1 MSAARAS
8 GGRGGKK
15 RGAARRKVD
24 LSDPAHYMNRE
35 LSLLEFN
42 ARVLE
47 QAKDDTVPLLERVR
61 FLAISSLNLD
71 EFFEIRVA
79 GTKQLVEHNLA
90 RNEPDGMS
98 ALETLKKV
106 AERTRLLVAEQYR
119 VVNDVL
125 LPQLEKE
132 GIHLHRRGNW
142 TEDQQALVKRYFRN
156 EVLPV
161 LTPVGLDPAHPF
173 PRIVNK
179 SLNFVVN
186 VTGKDAFGR
195 SSGIAIVQVPRS
207 LPRIIALPA
216 THDGQHHFVML
227 SSVIHAHI
235 DEIFPG
241 MSVTGCYQFRV
252 TRDSDLWVDEEEV
265 DDLMRAVQGELPS
278 RKYGDAVRL
287 EVADNCTE
295 EMANFLLNKFQLG
308 PDDLYDCAG
317 PVNVNRL
324 AALHGLV
331 DRPDL
336 KYPPHLPRNPLAE
349 HANMFEV
356 LRRGDLLLHHPF
368 DSFAPVVELIR
379 QASGDPD
386 VLAIKQTLYRT
397 GEDSPIVDAL
407 VDAARSGKEVTVL
420 VELRARFDEEENI
433 RLANRLQE
441 AGAKVGYG
449 VVGYKTH
456 AKMLMVVR
464 REGRRM
470 RRYIHLGTGNYHHK
484 TTQAYTDIGLMTCDR
499 ELGEDVHRLFFQL
512 TGLGR
517 VRRLKRIVQSPFDL
531 FKVIVD
537 AIDREAASARR
548 GRPARIIA
556 RMNSLTEP
564 TVIRKLYEASRA
576 GVRVDLVVRG
586 ICCLRPGVPGVSDN
600 IRVRS
605 IVGRFLEHSR
615 VFFFEAEGEKQ
626 TWCAS
631 ADWMQRNLHRRV
643 ETCFPVEDPTLKRRV
658 RRETLDLYL
667 SDNMQ
672 AWLLRADGTYVRAT
686 PRSGAAR
693 SAQQTLLDES
703 AVSGE
708 GQLEPKRLDQPGLGL
723 EGRAGQRVA
732 GKPAVGKGKR
742 KGGTTRRQTKTGKRP
757 RGATPVQPDRDPKKP
772 A

>member
-1 MSAARAS
+1 MAANR
-8 GGRGGKK
+8 K
-15 RGAARRKVD
+15 RGRRGKQRQTPTREVELADSD
-24 LSDPAHYMNRE
+24 LFINRE

-47 QAKDDTVPLLERVR
+47 QAKDESVPLLERVR

-79 GTKQLVEHNLA
+79 GTKQLVEHSLS

-98 ALETLKKV
+98 ALETL
-106 AERTRLLVAEQYR
+106 TRIAARARSLVAEQYR
-119 VVNDVL
+119 VVNEIL
-125 LPQLEKE
+125 LPQLEAE
-132 GIHLHRRGNW
+132 GIFLHRRGDW
-142 TEDQQALVKRYFRN
+142 TSEQQTWIKRYFKN

-179 SLNFVVN
+179 SLNFIVN

-207 LPRIIALPA
+207 LPRIIALPRNR
-216 THDGQHHFVML
+216 DGEHHFVML

-235 DEIFPG
+235 DVIFPG
-241 MSVTGCYQFRV
+241 MAVTGCYQFRV

-265 DDLMRAVQGELPS
+265 DDLMRAVLGELPS

-295 EMANFLLNKFQLG
+295 EMANFLLNKFRLG

-324 AALHGLV
+324 AALHGIV
-331 DRPDL
+331 DRADL
-336 KYPPHLPRNPLAE
+336 KYPPLIPRQPIPERAD
-349 HANMFEV
+349 MFEV
-356 LRRGDLLLHHPF
+356 LNKGDVLLHHPF
-368 DSFAPVVELIR
+368 DSFSPVVELIR
-379 QASGDPD
+379 QAAQDPD

-397 GEDSPIVDAL
+397 GQDSPIVDAL
-407 VDAARSGKEVTVL
+407 VEAARSSKEVTVL

-433 RLANRLQE
+433 SLANRLQE

-456 AKMLMVVR
+456 AKMLMIVR

-470 RRYIHLGTGNYHHK
+470 RRYLHLGTGNYHHQ
-484 TTQAYTDIGLMTCDR
+484 TARTYTDIGLLTCDR

-517 VRRLKRIVQSPFDL
+517 VRRLKRIIQSPFDL
-531 FKVIVD
+531 FKQIID
-537 AIDREAASARR
+537 AIDREAENARS
-548 GRPARIIA
+548 GGPARIIA

-564 TVIRKLYEASRA
+564 TVIRKLYEASQA
-576 GVRVDLVVRG
+576 GVKIDLVVRG
-586 ICCLRPGVPGVSDN
+586 ICCLRPGIPGVSEN

-605 IVGRFLEHSR
+605 VVGRFLEHSR
-615 VFFFEAEGEKQ
+615 VFYFEANGEQ
-626 TWCAS
+626 TTWCAS

-643 ETCFPVEDPTLKRRV
+643 ETCFPIDDPALKKRV
-658 RRETLDLYL
+658 RRESLDLYL
-667 SDNMQ
+667 SDNTQ
-672 AWLLRADGTYVRAT
+672 AWLLKSDGLYERAT
-686 PRSGAAR
+686 PGAAPK
-693 SAQQTLLDES
+693 SAQLTLLGEIS
-703 AVSGE
+703 ASSE
-708 GQLEPKRLDQPGLGL
+708 GQLEPKRLDQAGLAL
-723 EGRAGQRVA
+723 ERGPSERVLAEPAG
-732 GKPAVGKGKR
+732 GKGKR
-742 KGGTTRRQTKTGKRP
+742 EGAAARRQSERGKRAG
-757 RGATPVQPDRDPKKP
+757 GAAPVESNRDPKKR